1 MTSDEIHN
9 TDYIEYASN
18 MMIKYFTSPKSYI
31 IHDKEVLAKWKK
43 EDLDQYNEATNSLL
57 ERREYLKSN
66 NFKLWFNKKNR
77 KRHQIIKEREAKGIT
92 GEAADPMN
100 DWKKKTEK
108 SPEKSPEKTP
118 KTSPKRNLLDYTAT
132 TKGLSSLWTTMIKN
146 KTPQKFDLMT
156 NAIDGSLAKA
166 DTRLQA
172 FPFHKLELFRPSKP
186 CPIVRMFG
194 GELSVSVHPRINRRN
209 NGTHNI
215 CPMVS
220 NMTCCSNISFLNME
234 SRWNEL
240 IHPLE

>member
-1 MTSDEIHN
+1 M
-9 TDYIEYASN
+9 
-18 MMIKYFTSPKSYI
+18 
-31 IHDKEVLAKWKK
+31 
-43 EDLDQYNEATNSLL
+43 
-57 ERREYLKSN
+57 
-66 NFKLWFNKKNR
+66 
-77 KRHQIIKEREAKGIT
+77 G
-92 GEAADPMN
+92 
-100 DWKKKTEK
+100 
-108 SPEKSPEKTP
+108 EKTP

-194 GELSVSVHPRINRRN
+194 GELSVSVHPRIKRRN

-215 CPMVS
+215 CPRVS
-220 NMTCCSNISFLNME
+220 KRSLFTLRHVQYQRRPANIAILNGKNYKKLPINSQLKLFQNRIKLSKEFTHQSM
-234 SRWNEL
+234 
-240 IHPLE
+240 I